1 MCGRYA
7 NLRVELRERLEFP
20 NGKVGSPKLL
30 EDRFGDVSPEERGR
44 LSRLVLGALPKHQRD
59 ATTDWIA
66 KRAKKDKVD
75 PAVAELLV
83 FYAVGHHATT
93 NGTSI
98 EEMVGAIV
106 AQKSAAGVFLPANA

>member
-1 MCGRYA
+1 MCARFS

-30 EDRFGDVSPEERGR
+30 EERFGDVSPEERGR
-44 LSRLVLGALPKHQRD
+44 LSRLVMGALPKGQREV
-59 ATTDWIA
+59 TTDWIS

-75 PAVAELLV
+75 PAVAELFV
-83 FYAVGHHATT
+83 FYAVGHHATSE
-93 NGTSI
+93 GTSI
-98 EEMVGAIV
+98 EKMVGAIV